1 MIVVTFFVGVLV
13 GLILSVLL
21 ERREDVNPSNL
32 GRLNRLRGLYRKYTK
47 FTFLPK
53 DSKSSKRFNDAIK
66 KARDAKTV
74 FIRDCECKYK
84 KKV

>member
-32 GRLNRLRGLYRKYTK
+32 GRLNRLRGLYRKYK
-47 FTFLPK
+47 VEERLV
-53 DSKSSKRFNDAIK
+53 NELEEEIK
-66 KARDAKTV
+66 EEK
-74 FIRDCECKYK
+74 
-84 KKV
+84 